1 MSLFAELKRRKVF
14 RVAVVYAAT
23 AFVLLQAADL
33 LATGLRLPEWAF
45 PFVTVL
51 LILGFPVAVVLGW
64 VLEVTPRGVRRT
76 VVSPGH
82 GTPTDRDSGVRV
94 PSVLGRGTAI
104 VTAALVLVG
113 IGLGAG
119 WLVRPLSQPA
129 GGAADNGSTEASAE
143 ARSLAVLPFTDLS
156 QSGDQ
161 KWFADGLAEEILN
174 SLARLPELSVVG
186 RSSSFLFTAD
196 ATDDRHIADRLS
208 VAHLVK
214 GSVRRVGDRLRVTAQ
229 LVRADDG
236 VQLWSEAYD
245 RDAADLLDVQRDVAE
260 KVAAALDVLLDDERR
275 ERMFAAGT
283 RNVEAF
289 EAYLRGREIYM
300 TAHGDA
306 SEATLIEA
314 NVWLGRALDLEPG
327 FARAALLHADRWA
340 HILMDGP
347 DDWVGRDVTQEAA
360 LAFLHHDFERAAR
373 AAPDEF
379 GRAVAEINRGLFSP
393 TWHRL
398 PALAD
403 ALRRHAGSGVH
414 QVDDPWGRMVLTM
427 LGEME
432 LARDLAEG
440 VVRSEP
446 LEPTAWSALIDL
458 ELSAR
463 NLERA
468 HALLAE
474 ARRSAGD
481 HPWLRQSESVLL
493 LLAGEREA
501 LLSLLDEDG
510 SIGFTALAA
519 AIRGDTA
526 AALAQ
531 TTAIEAYSEWPQSG
545 LLPIY
550 HQLGDRQR
558 ARDLVRRIDALP
570 AGPAILTRQIVLNDA
585 RFLTFDLADAP
596 NFSARLREAGVDP
609 GSLPVFPRLAEARGG
624 AP

>member
-76 VVSPGH
+76 VASPAH
-82 GTPTDRDSGVRV
+82 GTPADPDSGARV

-119 WLVRPLSQPA
+119 WLVRPLPQPA
-129 GGAADNGSTEASAE
+129 GTAADDGSTEAIVE

-156 QSGDQ
+156 QSGDH
-161 KWFADGLAEEILN
+161 KWFADGLAEEILS
-174 SLARLPELSVVG
+174 SLARLPELRVVG

-196 ATDDRHIADRLS
+196 ATDDRVIADTLG

-214 GSVRRVGDRLRVTAQ
+214 GSVRRAGEQLRVTAQ
-229 LVRADDG
+229 LVRAGDG
-236 VQLWSEAYD
+236 VQLWSESYD
-245 RDAADLLDVQRDVAE
+245 GAAGDLLEVQRDVAE
-260 KVAAALDVLLDDERR
+260 KVAAALDVLLDDQRR

-289 EAYLRGREIYM
+289 EAYLRGREIFM
-300 TAHGDA
+300 AAHGVA
-306 SEATLIEA
+306 PGATLIEA
-314 NVWLGRALDLEPG
+314 NVWLGRALDLDPG
-327 FARAALLHADRWA
+327 FARATILHADRWA

-360 LAFLHHDFERAAR
+360 LAFLHRDFERAAR

-398 PALAD
+398 PALVG
-403 ALRRHAGSGVH
+403 ALRRHAGPGASRL
-414 QVDDPWGRMVLTM
+414 DDAWGTMVLT
-427 LGEME
+427 LVGELE
-432 LARDLAEG
+432 LARDLAERE
-440 VVRSEP
+440 VRSDP
-446 LEPTAWSALIDL
+446 LEPIAWSALIDL

-468 HALLAE
+468 RALLAE

-501 LLSLLDEDG
+501 LLSLLDESG
-510 SIGFTALAA
+510 SVGPTALAA

-526 AALAQ
+526 AALAHAA
-531 TTAIEAYSEWPQSG
+531 AIEAASEWPQSHV
-545 LLPIY
+545 LQIF

-585 RFLTFDLADAP
+585 RSLTFDLADTP

-609 GSLPVFPRLAEARGG
+609 GSLTMFPRLAEARGG

>member
-64 VLEVTPRGVRRT
+64 VLEVTPGGVRRT
-76 VVSPGH
+76 VASSTH
-82 GTPTDRDSGVRV
+82 GAPAEPDSGVRA

-129 GGAADNGSTEASAE
+129 GGAADTGSAEAIAE

-156 QSGDQ
+156 EAGDQ

-174 SLARLPELSVVG
+174 SLARVPELSVVG
-186 RSSSFLFTAD
+186 RNSSFMFTANG
-196 ATDDRHIADRLS
+196 TDDRHIAERLG

-214 GSVRRVGDRLRVTAQ
+214 GSVRRVGDRLRVSAQ
-229 LVRADDG
+229 LVRSDDG

-245 RDAADLLDVQRDVAE
+245 REAADLLDVQRDVAE
-260 KVAAALDVLLDDERR
+260 KVAAALDVLLDDDRR
-275 ERMFAAGT
+275 ARMFAAGT

-289 EAYLRGREIYM
+289 EAYLRGREIFM
-300 TAHGDA
+300 AAHA
-306 SEATLIEA
+306 QTPEATLIEA
-314 NVWLGRALDLEPG
+314 NVWLGRALELDPG

-340 HILMDGP
+340 HVLMDGP
-347 DDWVGRDVTQEAA
+347 DDWVGRDVTQDTA
-360 LAFLHHDFERAAR
+360 LAFLHRDFERAAR

-398 PALAD
+398 PALVE
-403 ALRRHAGSGVH
+403 ALRRHAGGGVPPL
-414 QVDDPWGRMVLTM
+414 DDAWGKMVLTM
-427 LGEME
+427 LGELE
-432 LARDLAEG
+432 LARDLAER
-440 VVRSEP
+440 VVRSDP
-446 LEPTAWSALIDL
+446 LESTAWSALIDL
-458 ELSAR
+458 ELSAG

-468 HALLAE
+468 RALLAE

-481 HPWLRQSESVLL
+481 HPWLRQSEAVLL
-493 LLAGEREA
+493 MLAGEREA

-510 SIGFTALAA
+510 AIGVTALAA
-519 AIRGDTA
+519 AIRSDTA
-526 AALAQ
+526 AALARAA
-531 TTAIEAYSEWPQSG
+531 AIEAYSEWPQSG
-545 LLPIY
+545 LLQIY

-570 AGPAILTRQIVLNDA
+570 AGPAILTRLIVLHDA

-609 GSLPVFPRLAEARGG
+609 GSLPVFPRLAEAPGG
-624 AP
+624 AR